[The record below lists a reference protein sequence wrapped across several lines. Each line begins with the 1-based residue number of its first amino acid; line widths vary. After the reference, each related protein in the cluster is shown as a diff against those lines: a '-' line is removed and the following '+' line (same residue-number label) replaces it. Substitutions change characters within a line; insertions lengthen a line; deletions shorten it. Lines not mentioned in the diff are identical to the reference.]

1 MCIEWHAGRRPSG
14 RTSLATRWID
24 AGTICTPAKS
34 RAGARAFGTR
44 EWEIVR
50 LSPAFARPRAQGNG
64 AGRDNGRRA

>member
-44 EWEIVR
+44 EW
-50 LSPAFARPRAQGNG
+50 
-64 AGRDNGRRA
+64 